1 MSDSPQKGVLFK
13 ISKVKNKYT
22 DLARN
27 CIATLFSGA
36 SLVDSSIL
44 TNGSGPLPK
53 QFLLGASEKRMGRSF
68 MASFVSHIVMA
79 GLFIILVNLNSQL
92 DSVSIDGGGENY
104 SVVWLPVE
112 GPGGGGG
119 GGGNESLELPVQL
132 ELEGKDVSKLSVSVE
147 QEPDLSASSLKEDPV
162 PLQTQRIN
170 IPISSMASASDSRA
184 GTFEGLMASLSES
197 QGSGIGG
204 GGGTGEG
211 NGIGPGQGDGLGS
224 GIGGGVGGGVYRP
237 GSGIE
242 NPKPIQEV
250 KPRYTG
256 EAMRAKIQGSVW
268 LEAVVLANGRVGD
281 VRVTKSLDSI
291 FGLDDEAIRA
301 VRQWQFVPGTR
312 LGEPVAVLVVIELS
326 FTLR

>member
-1 MSDSPQKGVLFK
+1 MSDSSLKRALFK
-13 ISKVKNKYT
+13 VIKIKNEYTNLVK
-22 DLARN
+22 DW
-27 CIATLFSGA
+27 IDGVFSGPNLA
-36 SLVDSSIL
+36 GSSIL
-44 TNGSGPLPK
+44 REGLGPLPK
-53 QFLLGASEKRMGRSF
+53 PFLLGASEKRMGRSF
-68 MASFVSHIVMA
+68 AASFVSHIVI
-79 GLFIILVNLNSQL
+79 GGVLLVLVNLNSQL
-92 DSVSIDGGGENY
+92 DSASIDGNGMNY

-132 ELEGKDVSKLSVSVE
+132 ELEGTDQSELSVPIES
-147 QEPDLSASSLKEDPV
+147 EPDLLTSSLEEEPV
-162 PLQTQRIN
+162 PLQTQSIK
-170 IPISSMASASDSRA
+170 IPVSSMASAPNSRA

-224 GIGGGVGGGVYRP
+224 GVGGGVGGGVYRP
-237 GSGIE
+237 GAGIE
-242 NPKPIQEV
+242 NPRPIQEV

-268 LEAVVLANGRVGD
+268 LEVVVLANGTVGD

-301 VRQWQFVPGTR
+301 VRQWQFIPGKR